1 VATWRRG
8 TGRGDGEWQPI
19 GEKDQRGGGG
29 TVKLSTTHRRRL
41 RPLRMVAWTA
51 AVTAGVGL
59 IAAGSIPFSPPA
71 ASTAPLTLT
80 QAWVHDLNDAPCG
93 VAEASPVE
101 VSLEGSGPSVE
112 VGDRAG
118 DLYAF
123 GLSDG
128 SVPAGWSASPPSAT
142 IASGQACGISGNDG
156 ATTSAAVGT
165 NGISVPGNPPIDST
179 ASVVPTPAG
188 SDVYFDA
195 GNAADP
201 AVGGYYAYGPGGT
214 LLWNEDATNPSTD
227 AVPDTGVQASPT
239 VGSAGG
245 VPFVVAGSLGQRT
258 DALRT
263 ADGTP
268 LSGWPFFSADSVFST
283 AAVGDLYGTGQDEVV
298 VGGASTAGFA
308 YGRQYQNGGH
318 LRILNDHG
326 GLICAANSNEEVDSS
341 PAVGPILP
349 GGALGIATGTGTFYA
364 GSDEDTVKVFDT
376 QCDQV
381 WSDTLDGATGGS
393 PALADVRGNGQ
404 LAVVEGTD
412 QSGGAG
418 SVWALDAGTG
428 AVIWKAPAIGAVIGS
443 VTTADLSG
451 DGYQDV
457 IVATTAGLEI
467 LDGKTGAELVDVDDG
482 SGKGGV
488 AAGQVYGFQNAP
500 LVTDD
505 PDGAIG
511 ITVAGYFAVPHS
523 PDHDVQGMVQHF
535 TVDGSNGA
543 LVDEAGGWPQFHH
556 DPQLSGFAGTA
567 TSHLA
572 GCQIPPAASNGY
584 LTVASDGGVFSFGG
598 QQFCGST
605 GNIHLNKPVVGMAM
619 APDNGGYWLVAAD
632 GGVFTFGDAQFYGS
646 TGAVHLNQPIVG
658 MAATPD
664 GRGYWLVAADG
675 GVFTFGD
682 AQFYGSGVAVPNA
695 HVVGLAPTPDGAGYW
710 EATSNGTVL
719 AFGDAGFF
727 GDAHGLTLAAPIVG
741 IAPDPVTGG
750 YWLVGADGGV
760 FAFNAPFL
768 GSTGA
773 VPLHQPVVGLEGT
786 DDGGGYWILAA
797 DGGVFTYGD
806 APFSGSEGGTR
817 LNAPMVGIAGF

>member
-1 VATWRRG
+1 MGVAAA
-8 TGRGDGEWQPI
+8 I
-19 GEKDQRGGGG
+19 GSIDVRNCGSN
-29 TVKLSTTHRRRL
+29 VNPSTTRRPL
-41 RPLRMVAWTA
+41 RPLRLLAWTG
-51 AVTAGVGL
+51 AVAVGVGVL
-59 IAAGSIPFSPPA
+59 TIGGTPFSAPTE
-71 ASTAPLTLT
+71 STEPLTLT
-80 QAWVHDLNDAPCG
+80 QTWIHDLDDAPCG

-101 VSLEGSGPSVE
+101 VTLDQSGPSVE

-123 GLSDG
+123 HLSDG
-128 SVPAGWSASPPSAT
+128 SVPAGWSTSPPSAT
-142 IASGQACGISGNDG
+142 VGSGQACGITGNDS

-165 NGISVPGNPPIDST
+165 NGINVPGNPPIDST
-179 ASVVPTPAG
+179 ASVVSTSAG

-201 AVGGYYAYGPGGT
+201 MVGGYYAYGPSGT
-214 LLWNEDATNPSTD
+214 LLWNEFATDPSTD

-239 VGSAGG
+239 IGSAGG
-245 VPFVVAGSLGQRT
+245 VPFVDAGSLGQQT
-258 DALRT
+258 DALRA
-263 ADGTP
+263 ADGT
-268 LSGWPFFSADSVFST
+268 LLNGWPFFSADSVFST

-308 YGRQYQNGGH
+308 YGRHYQNGGH

-326 GLICAANSNEEVDSS
+326 GLICAANTNEEVDSS

-349 GGALGIATGTGTFYA
+349 GGALGIATGTGTFYTA
-364 GSDEDTVKVFDT
+364 SDEDTVKVFDT
-376 QCDQV
+376 RCDQV

-393 PALADVRGNGQ
+393 PALADVQGNGQ

-412 QSGGAG
+412 QDNGAG
-418 SVWALDAGTG
+418 SVWALDASTG
-428 AVIWKAPAIGAVIGS
+428 AVIWKVPAIGGVIGS

-451 DGYQDV
+451 DGYQNV
-457 IVATTAGLEI
+457 IVPTTGGLEI
-467 LDGKTGAELVDVDDG
+467 LDGQTGAELVHVDDG
-482 SGKGGV
+482 SGNGGV

-511 ITVAGYFAVPHS
+511 ITVAGYFAVPDS

-535 TVDGSNGA
+535 TVNGSNGA
-543 LVDEAGGWPQFHH
+543 LASEAGGWPQFHQNA
-556 DPQLSGFAGTA
+556 QLSGFVGTA
-567 TSHLA
+567 ATNLA

-584 LTVASDGGVFSFGG
+584 LTVAADGGVFSFGG
-598 QQFCGST
+598 QQYCGST
-605 GNIHLNKPVVGMAM
+605 GNIALNKPIVGMAM

-632 GGVFTFGDAQFYGS
+632 GGVFCFGTAQFYGS
-646 TGAVHLNQPIVG
+646 TGGIHLNQPIVG

-664 GRGYWLVAADG
+664 GGGYWLVAADG
-675 GVFTFGD
+675 GVFSFGD
-682 AQFYGSGVAVPNA
+682 AQFYGSGASVPNA
-695 HVVGLAPTPDGAGYW
+695 HVVGLASTPDGEGYW
-710 EATSNGTVL
+710 EATSSGTVL
-719 AFGDAGFF
+719 AFGDAGFY
-727 GDAHGLTLAAPIVG
+727 GDAHSLALAAPIVG

-760 FAFNAPFL
+760 FDFNAPFL
-768 GSTGA
+768 GSAGSI
-773 VPLHQPVVGLEGT
+773 PLREPVVGMEAT
-786 DDGGGYWILAA
+786 DDGDGYWLVAA
-797 DGGVFTYGD
+797 DGGVFSYGD

>member
-1 VATWRRG
+1 VVAAIGAIDVLNWRG
-8 TGRGDGEWQPI
+8 A
-19 GEKDQRGGGG
+19 
-29 TVKLSTTHRRRL
+29 VSLSTRRRRLL
-41 RPLRMVAWTA
+41 RPLRILAWTA
-51 AVTAGVGL
+51 LVTVGAGL
-59 IAAGSIPFSPPA
+59 ITVGSAPFSGPT
-71 ASTAPLTLT
+71 ASTSPLTLT
-80 QAWVHDLNDAPCG
+80 QTWIHDLNDAPCG

-101 VSLEGSGPSVE
+101 VSLDQSGPSVE
-112 VGDRAG
+112 LGDRAG
-118 DLYAF
+118 ELYAF

-128 SVPAGWSASPPSAT
+128 SVPAGWSTSPASAT
-142 IASGQACGISGNDG
+142 IGSGQACGITGNDA

-201 AVGGYYAYGPGGT
+201 TVGGYYAYSPTGT
-214 LLWNEDATNPSTD
+214 LLWNEVATNPSTD

-239 VGSAGG
+239 VGSAAG

-258 DALRT
+258 DALDT

-298 VGGASTAGFA
+298 VGGASTAGVA
-308 YGRQYQNGGH
+308 YGRRYQNGGH

-326 GLICAANSNEEVDSS
+326 GLICAASPNEEVDSS

-349 GGALGIATGTGTFYA
+349 GGAPGIATGTGTFYS

-376 QCDQV
+376 QCTQV
-381 WSDTLDGATGGS
+381 WSETLDGATGGS
-393 PALADVRGNGQ
+393 PALADVAGNGQ
-404 LAVVEGTD
+404 LALVEGTD
-412 QSGGAG
+412 QGGGAG

-428 AVIWKAPAIGAVIGS
+428 AVFWKVPAIGAVIGS

-467 LDGKTGAELVDVDDG
+467 LDGKTGAELVHVDDG
-482 SGKGGV
+482 SGNGGV
-488 AAGQVYGFQNAP
+488 AVGQVYGFQNAP

-511 ITVAGYFAVPHS
+511 ITVAGYFAVPDS

-535 TVDGSNGA
+535 TVGGSNGA
-543 LVDEAGGWPQFHH
+543 LVTETGGWPQFHH
-556 DPQLSGFAGTA
+556 DPQLSGFAGSA
-567 TSHLA
+567 TSPLT
-572 GCQIPPAASNGY
+572 GCQRPAAASNGY

-598 QQFCGST
+598 QQFCGSA
-605 GNIHLNKPVVGMAM
+605 GAIALNKPVVGVAM

-632 GGVFTFGDAQFYGS
+632 GGVFTYGAAQFYGS
-646 TGAVHLNQPIVG
+646 TGAIHLNQPIVG

-675 GVFTFGD
+675 GVFAYGD
-682 AQFYGSGVAVPNA
+682 AQFYGSGASVPNL

-719 AFGDAGFF
+719 EFGDAGFF
-727 GDAHGLTLAAPIVG
+727 GSAQRLALAAPIVG
-741 IAPDPVTGG
+741 ITPDPVTGG

-773 VPLHQPVVGLEGT
+773 LPLRQPVVGMEAT
-786 DDGGGYWILAA
+786 DDGGGYWIVAA
-797 DGGVFTYGD
+797 DGGVFSYGD
-806 APFSGSEGGTR
+806 APFGGSEGSTR

>member
-1 VATWRRG
+1 MSLTA
-8 TGRGDGEWQPI
+8 
-19 GEKDQRGGGG
+19 
-29 TVKLSTTHRRRL
+29 LRRRMF
-41 RPLRMVAWTA
+41 RPLHMLAWTG
-51 AVTAGVGL
+51 AVTVGAGL
-59 IAAGSIPFSPPA
+59 LTAGSAPFSAPT
-71 ASTAPLTLT
+71 ASTSPLTLT
-80 QAWVHDLNDAPCG
+80 QTWIHDLNDAPCG

-101 VSLEGSGPSVE
+101 VSLGGPDPSVE

-118 DLYAF
+118 ALYAF
-123 GLSDG
+123 DLADG
-128 SVPAGWSASPPSAT
+128 SVPAGWSTSPPSAT
-142 IASGQACGISGNDG
+142 ITSGQACGISGNDS
-156 ATTSAAVGT
+156 ATTTAAVGT
-165 NGISVPGNPPIDST
+165 NGISVPGHPPIDST

-201 AVGGYYAYGPGGT
+201 TVGGYYAYGPSGS
-214 LLWNEDATNPSTD
+214 LMWNESATNPSTD
-227 AVPDTGVQASPT
+227 PVPDIGVQASPA

-245 VPFVVAGSLGQRT
+245 VPFLVAGSLGQRT

-263 ADGTP
+263 ADGTL

-298 VGGASTAGFA
+298 VGGASTAGVA
-308 YGRQYQNGGH
+308 YGRQYQSGGH

-326 GLICAANSNEEVDSS
+326 GLICAANPNEEVDSS

-349 GGALGIATGTGTFYA
+349 GGALGIATGTGTFYPAA
-364 GSDEDTVKVFDT
+364 GDEDTVKVFDT
-376 QCDQV
+376 QCNQV
-381 WSDTLDGATGGS
+381 WSETLDGATGGS
-393 PALADVRGNGQ
+393 PALADVQGNGK

-412 QSGGAG
+412 QGSRAG

-428 AVIWKAPAIGAVIGS
+428 ALIWKVPAIGAVIGS

-457 IVATTAGLEI
+457 IVATTGGLEI

-482 SGKGGV
+482 SGNGGA
-488 AAGQVYGFQNAP
+488 AAGAVYGFQNAP
-500 LVTDD
+500 LVTHD

-511 ITVAGYFAVPHS
+511 ITVAGYFAVPDS

-535 TVDGSNGA
+535 TVDDSNGA
-543 LVDEAGGWPQFHH
+543 LVAEAGGWPQFHL
-556 DPQLSGFAGTA
+556 DPQLNGFAGPA
-567 TSHLA
+567 ASHPA

-598 QQFCGST
+598 QQYCGST
-605 GNIHLNKPVVGMAM
+605 GNIALNKPVVGMAM
-619 APDNGGYWLVAAD
+619 APDSGGYWLVAAD
-632 GGVFTFGDAQFYGS
+632 GGVFSFGEAQFYGS
-646 TGAVHLNQPIVG
+646 TGALHLNQPIVG

-675 GVFTFGD
+675 GVFSFGD
-682 AQFYGSGVAVPNA
+682 AQYYGSGASLPDA

-710 EATSNGTVL
+710 EATANGTVL
-719 AFGDAGFF
+719 AFGDAGYF
-727 GDAHGLTLAAPIVG
+727 GDAHRLTLAAPIVG

-760 FAFNAPFL
+760 FACNAPFL
-768 GSTGA
+768 GSTGPI
-773 VPLHQPVVGLEGT
+773 PLHEPVVALEAT
-786 DDGGGYWILAA
+786 DDGGGYWIVAA
-797 DGGVFTYGD
+797 DGGVFSYGD
-806 APFSGSEGGTR
+806 APFGGSEGGTP

>member
-1 VATWRRG
+1 VTTRSAT
-8 TGRGDGEWQPI
+8 
-19 GEKDQRGGGG
+19 
-29 TVKLSTTHRRRL
+29 RRRIL
-41 RPLRMVAWTA
+41 RHYRLVAWSA
-51 AVTAGVGL
+51 AVTLGAGL
-59 IAAGSIPFSPPA
+59 LTLGSSPFSPPSG
-71 ASTAPLTLT
+71 STSPLSVT
-80 QAWVHDLNDAPCG
+80 QTWIHDLDDAPCG

-101 VSLEGSGPSVE
+101 ATLDSAGPSVE

-123 GLSDG
+123 HLSGG
-128 SVPAGWSASPPSAT
+128 SVPAGWSPSPPSAT
-142 IASGQACGISGNDG
+142 ITSGQACGIDGNDG

-165 NGISVPGNPPIDST
+165 NGIRVAGNPPIDST
-179 ASVVPTPAG
+179 ASVVPTAAG
-188 SDVYFDA
+188 DDLYFDA

-201 AVGGYYAYGPGGT
+201 SEGGYYAYGPGGT
-214 LLWNEDATNPSTD
+214 PLWNTLATNPSTD
-227 AVPDTGVQASPT
+227 PLPDIGVEASPT

-245 VPFVVAGSLGQRT
+245 TRFVVAGSLGQRT
-258 DALRT
+258 DALRA
-263 ADGTP
+263 ADGT
-268 LSGWPFFSADSVFST
+268 LLAGWPFFSADSVFST
-283 AAVGDLYGTGQDEVV
+283 AAVGNLYGTGHDEIV

-308 YGRQYQNGGH
+308 YGQHYHDGGH

-326 GLICAANSNEEVDSS
+326 GLVCAADTNEEVDSS

-349 GGALGIATGTGTFYA
+349 GGALGIATGTGTFYP

-376 QCDQV
+376 RCNPV
-381 WSDTLDGATGGS
+381 WSESLDGATGGS
-393 PALADVRGNGQ
+393 PAVADVQGDGR

-412 QSGGAG
+412 QDNGNG

-428 AVIWKAPAIGAVIGS
+428 ALIWKVPAIGGVIGS

-457 IVATTAGLEI
+457 IVPTTAGLEI
-467 LDGKTGAELVDVDDG
+467 LDGKTGAELIHVDDG
-482 SGKGGV
+482 SGDGGV

-505 PDGAIG
+505 PDGTIG
-511 ITVAGYFAVPHS
+511 ITVAGYFAVPGS

-535 TVDGSNGA
+535 SVPGSNGA
-543 LVDEAGGWPQFHH
+543 LVTEAGGWPQFHH

-567 TSHLA
+567 TSQLP
-572 GCQIPPAASNGY
+572 GCQIPPAASGGY
-584 LTVASDGGVFSFGG
+584 LTVAADGGVFSFGG
-598 QQFCGST
+598 QQYCGST
-605 GNIHLNKPVVGMAM
+605 GNIALNKPVVSLAM
-619 APDNGGYWLVAAD
+619 TPDNGGYWLVAAD
-632 GGVFTFGDAQFYGS
+632 GGVFCFGTAPFYGS

-658 MAATPD
+658 LAATPD

-682 AQFYGSGVAVPNA
+682 AQFYGSGASVPGV
-695 HVVGLAPTPDGAGYW
+695 HVIGLASTPDGEGYW

-727 GDAHGLTLAAPIVG
+727 GDARSLTLAAPIVG

-760 FAFNAPFL
+760 FDFNAPFL
-768 GSTGA
+768 GSAGGI
-773 VPLHQPVVGLEGT
+773 PLRQPVVGLEAT
-786 DDGGGYWILAA
+786 DDGGGYWLVAA
-797 DGGVFTYGD
+797 DGGIFSYGD
-806 APFSGSEGGTR
+806 APFSGSEGGRR

>member
-1 VATWRRG
+1 
-8 TGRGDGEWQPI
+8 
-19 GEKDQRGGGG
+19 
-29 TVKLSTTHRRRL
+29 
-41 RPLRMVAWTA
+41 MVAGAA
-51 AVTAGVGL
+51 AVTLIAGL
-59 IAAGSIPFSPPA
+59 ITVGSTPFSPPTE
-71 ASTAPLTLT
+71 STSPLTLT
-80 QAWVHDLNDAPCG
+80 QDWVRVLDDAPCG
-93 VAEASPVE
+93 VAEASPVK
-101 VSLEGSGPSVE
+101 VSLDQAGPSVE

-118 DLYAF
+118 ALYAF

-128 SVPAGWSASPPSAT
+128 SVPAGWSSAPPSAT
-142 IASGQACGISGNDG
+142 IGSGQACGITGNDS
-156 ATTSAAVGT
+156 ATTSAAVGV
-165 NGISVPGNPPIDST
+165 NGVDVPGNPPIDST

-201 AVGGYYAYGPGGT
+201 TVGGYDAYGPGGT
-214 LLWNEDATNPSTD
+214 PLWSEVATNPSTD
-227 AVPDTGVQASPT
+227 VVPDTGVQASPA
-239 VGSAGG
+239 VGSAAG
-245 VPFVVAGSLGQRT
+245 VPFVVAGSLGQET

-263 ADGTP
+263 ADGGQIG
-268 LSGWPFFSADSVFST
+268 GWPFFSADSVFST
-283 AAVGDLYGTGQDEVV
+283 AAVGDLYGTGQDEIV
-298 VGGASTAGFA
+298 VGGASTAGVA
-308 YGRQYQNGGH
+308 YGRRYQNGGH

-326 GLICAANSNEEVDSS
+326 GLICAANPDEEVDSS

-349 GGALGIATGTGTFYA
+349 GGALGVAAGTGTFYP
-364 GSDEDTVKVFDT
+364 GSDENTVKVFDA
-376 QCDQV
+376 QCNQV
-381 WSDTLDGATGGS
+381 WSDSLDGATGGS
-393 PALADVRGNGQ
+393 PALADIRGDGQ
-404 LAVVEGTD
+404 LALVEGTD
-412 QSGGAG
+412 QGGSTG
-418 SVWALDAGTG
+418 SVWALDAGNG
-428 AVIWKAPAIGAVIGS
+428 AVIWRVPAIGAVIGS

-457 IVATTAGLEI
+457 IVPTAAGLEI
-467 LDGKTGAELVDVDDG
+467 LDGKTGAELVHVDDG
-482 SGKGGV
+482 SGNGGV
-488 AAGQVYGFQNAP
+488 ADGQVYGFQNAP

-505 PDGAIG
+505 PGGAIG
-511 ITVAGYFAVPHS
+511 ITVAGYFAVPDS

-535 TVDGSNGA
+535 TVGGSNGA
-543 LVDEAGGWPQFHH
+543 LVDEVGGWPQFHH
-556 DPQLSGFAGTA
+556 DPQLSGFAGPA
-567 TSHLA
+567 TSSLA
-572 GCQIPPAASNGY
+572 RCQMPPAASNGY

-598 QQFCGST
+598 QQYCGST
-605 GNIHLNKPVVGMAM
+605 GNIALNQPVVGMAM

-632 GGVFTFGDAQFYGS
+632 GGVFCFGAAQFYGS

-682 AQFYGSGVAVPNA
+682 AQFYGSGASVPNA
-695 HVVGLAPTPDGAGYW
+695 HVIGLAPTPDGDGYW

-727 GDAHGLTLAAPIVG
+727 GSAQRLTLAAPIVG

-768 GSTGA
+768 GSTGP
-773 VPLHQPVVGLEGT
+773 VPLHEPVVGMEAT
-786 DDGGGYWILAA
+786 DDGGGYWIVAA
-797 DGGVFTYGD
+797 DGGVFSYGD